1 MWTIIIIILVVL
13 WLFGAFGNRLIP
25 RIPQVRELGT
35 CPDRNCGCT
44 ADTKTPYLYLA
55 I

>member
-25 RIPQVRELGT
+25 RIPKFGNWVHVLIVIAAVLLLLKLLT
-35 CPDRNCGCT
+35 F
-44 ADTKTPYLYLA
+44 

>member
-1 MWTIIIIILVVL
+1 MWTIIIILIVL

-25 RIPQVRELGT
+25 RAPRFGSWIHVLIVIAAVLLVLKLLNQ
-35 CPDRNCGCT
+35 
-44 ADTKTPYLYLA
+44 